1 MAMRDVYNQLAIAK
15 YKIETTF
22 LYPVGTCVNV
32 FLKSIPPIQVIKRF
46 PNNNYIFFLV
56 DRHVGFLVL

>member
-15 YKIETTF
+15 YKIESTF

-32 FLKSIPPIQVIKRF
+32 FLKSIPSYTG
-46 PNNNYIFFLV
+46 N
-56 DRHVGFLVL
+56 